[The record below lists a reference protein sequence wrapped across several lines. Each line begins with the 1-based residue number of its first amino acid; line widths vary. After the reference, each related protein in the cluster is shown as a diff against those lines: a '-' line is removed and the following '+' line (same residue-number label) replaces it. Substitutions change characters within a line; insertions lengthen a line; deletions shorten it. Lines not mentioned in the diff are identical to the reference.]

1 MLGIAKKRFE
11 RVKVPALYEFLA
23 LGVWIGGPR
32 LVSRSLVPPPP
43 PPPPPPPNSVDPRV
57 RWIAWPAQLAAPKTL
72 GCARR
77 SLRGSSALRACVRPF
92 FFASSLP
99 APLLVVVVVPSNTTH
114 RDKVNRREQRFPRRG
129 GKALSSIFEN
139 RQR

>member
-43 PPPPPPPNSVDPRV
+43 PPPPNSADPRV

-92 FFASSLP
+92 FSSLASSLP
-99 APLLVVVVVPSNTTH
+99 APLLLLLLVVVPSNTTYQSEST
-114 RDKVNRREQRFPRRG
+114 RTKIPSPRREGIVFY
-129 GKALSSIFEN
+129 F
-139 RQR
+139 